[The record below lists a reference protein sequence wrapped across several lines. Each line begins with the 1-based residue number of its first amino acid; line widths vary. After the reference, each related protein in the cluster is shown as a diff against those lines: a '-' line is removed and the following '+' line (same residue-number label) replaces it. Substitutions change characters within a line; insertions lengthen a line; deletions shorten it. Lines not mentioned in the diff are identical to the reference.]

1 MYLSIHRVQPHKMQ
15 LTVCQRKLYINA
27 YPVVRRCRDNH
38 TSIESIK
45 YKRGRALDFLTAL
58 SIRVELILLLQ
69 WQRQTHSGVV
79 GPPSSGSS
87 WSAGSNW
94 TAQVRVINSYSALID
109 EAAKAFYNYGC
120 HLPGPAPSEQLCEIS

>member
-15 LTVCQRKLYINA
+15 LTICQRKLYINA

-58 SIRVELILLLQ
+58 SIR
-69 WQRQTHSGVV
+69 VV